1 MHQSLTRGFFAYENS
16 QPLTIYRSLGWLA
29 VSALHCYT
37 ASEMQ
42 AKTGLDDW
50 HIRTCNNWLLRLD
63 ECVNGMRLHIPAQ
76 HCAKPVSCIPVD
88 TALFH
93 FTYYIQGRPH
103 CNKNLIYEFPEMKL
117 CDLRSQFLFSCI
129 CEQFMYSQDW
139 QQQNRQTDPGNV

>member
-1 MHQSLTRGFFAYENS
+1 MLYQSLTRGFFAYENS
-16 QPLTIYRSLGWLA
+16 QPPTVYRFLGWLA

-63 ECVNGMRLHIPAQ
+63 ECVNGMHLHIPAQ

-88 TALFH
+88 TALFIL
-93 FTYYIQGRPH
+93 YIGTSFILH
-103 CNKNLIYEFPEMKL
+103 TSYKSDDTVTKI
-117 CDLRSQFLFSCI
+117 
-129 CEQFMYSQDW
+129 
-139 QQQNRQTDPGNV
+139 